1 MKRTILFLSFTLL
14 CFSLISQPK
23 KIPKKYPSLLW
34 EISGNGLKNPSY
46 LFGTMHVSS
55 KIAFHLSDSFYVGIR
70 NAQVVALETNPESWQ
85 EDMNKYETDDMNNR
99 YPDYGPAASAE
110 IPDDYL
116 TIRTLRFDRYEKS
129 LETALFSRPAV
140 INNLLYR
147 SYSDY
152 SSDFEEDTYLDMYI
166 YQTGKKLGKRIA
178 GVENYGESMR
188 LMAEAYSDAAK
199 EKNRKEKSY
208 DYDEEYAPAKLQE
221 AYRTGN
227 LDLLDSINRLNS
239 FSDAFDEKFL
249 YRRNEIQASSIDSIL
264 KKSKL
269 FVGVGAAHLP
279 GTRGLVELLR
289 KKGYKLRPI
298 LMDTRDSRHKELVE
312 KIRVP
317 VNFSTYTAADGFY
330 KVDIPGKFYGGGEY
344 GMPDQQ
350 QYADMANGSYYM
362 VTRVKT
368 NGLFWGHREEMVAK
382 KIDSLLYENVPGK
395 ILSKTEITRN
405 GYKGFDIVNRTR
417 RGDYQRYHIFITPF
431 EALFF
436 KMSGNGD
443 YVKNGDEAKKFFSSI
458 QLRELKNG
466 GWKKFQP
473 SWGGFAVLFP
483 HEPLETFYNDWQF
496 DAEEKSTGSHYTV
509 IKTGIHNYNF
519 TEEDTFD
526 LTLLDESFA
535 SSEFIA
541 AQLSRN
547 QTIHKGY
554 PALDCRYRHRDSS
567 LLVIRHIIQG
577 PHYYTLIAHAKK
589 ENAGI
594 QQFLNSFEIK
604 PFIYGE
610 VKKRTDTALHFTV
623 STAWYPGQGKLIID
637 IPGQNSFE
645 ETDNEAGY
653 AWPDR
658 ENFKNK
664 LIANDTTGEKIFINF
679 YKSHR
684 YFYSKDSIE
693 LYDRTDKFHFGDD
706 SSWIVRSKTKTTLP
720 DKTKIWE
727 MTVSDTGSSRVIRAK
742 IFYRDGIAFSLM
754 TQTDTLSQSSSFIKN
769 FFETFTPSDSLK
781 GISPF
786 QKKTKSYFDDFFSG
800 DSIARKTAIRSIALL
815 KPDSAN
821 LPDMKKAISSFK
833 WSDKKYLD
841 TKKGFISKLAEIK
854 TKESSDYL
862 KNLYYAAGDTV
873 ELQYTALEAL
883 LKQRNQYAFNLFRDI
898 ITTEPPVLE
907 GRADGGQ
914 TMYPPLEGFNRVNN
928 YLAGISNGNFLDEL
942 YDSLKLT
949 RTILPDLLPLM
960 NLDDYKWPVMRLLKT
975 MVDSS
980 LVTAKNYE
988 IYFSKFL
995 IEAKQELKKQTIGEK
1010 KKAIEKAEEDKEEK
1024 KNYGFYAGVNDNGN
1038 AKLNDYATLL
1048 LPFYD
1053 THPGVQLFLQQ
1064 LLQSND
1070 KRLRYNTAILLLQH
1084 QRPLPDT
1091 LLRYFAN
1098 EDEYRYELYSH
1109 LKQMKMAGRFPAERN
1124 NHIDL
1129 GRSRLLL
1136 SRTYNKPDSLIYLD
1150 KKSAE
1155 YKGNKGYILFFKYNH
1170 KKGDAAW
1177 KIAAIGLIPE
1187 AANQFEFEKKD
1198 VPGNY
1203 MPALSGIQYA
1213 YNRIDHHD
1221 FLEFSDEKIKDDEP
1235 LQEQLGKLLKRMLY
1249 SKRKS
1254 GRMFYRDNDGGYDF
1268 TSRAII
1274 EK

>member
-1 MKRTILFLSFTLL
+1 MKRTILFLSFTLF
-14 CFSLISQPK
+14 CFSLFSQSK
-23 KIPKKYPSLLW
+23 SKPKKYPSLFW
-34 EISGNGLKNPSY
+34 EISGNGLKKPSY

-55 KIAFHLSDSFYVGIR
+55 KIAFHLSDSFYVGIK

-85 EDMNKYETDDMNNR
+85 EDMSKYETDDVNNR
-99 YPDYGPAASAE
+99 YSGYGSDMYAE

-116 TIRTLRFDRYEKS
+116 TIRTLRFDRYEKM
-129 LETALFSRPAV
+129 LEAALFSRPAV

-166 YQTGKKLGKRIA
+166 YQTGKKMGKRIA

-188 LMAEAYSDAAK
+188 LMAEAYHDAAK

-208 DYDEEYAPAKLQE
+208 DYDEEYAPGKLQE

-264 KKSKL
+264 KKSTL
-269 FVGVGAAHLP
+269 FAGVGAAHLP
-279 GTRGLVELLR
+279 GPRGVVELLR
-289 KKGYKLRPI
+289 QKGYQLRPI
-298 LMDTRDSRHKELVE
+298 MMGTRDSRHKEMVE

-317 VNFSTYTAADGFY
+317 VIFSTYTATDGFY
-330 KVDIPGKFYGGGEY
+330 KVDIPGKFYGDGEY
-344 GMPDQQ
+344 GIQHQQ
-350 QYADMANGSYYM
+350 QFADMANGSYYM
-362 VTRVKT
+362 VTRIKT
-368 NGLFWGHREEMVAK
+368 NSLFWGHREEMVAK

-395 ILSKTEITRN
+395 ILRKTEIARN
-405 GYKGFDIVNRTR
+405 GYKGFDIINRTR

-431 EALFF
+431 EAIFF

-443 YVKNGDEAKKFFSSI
+443 YVKNGDEAKKFFNSI
-458 QLRELKNG
+458 QLKELQNG

-496 DAEEKSTGSHYTV
+496 DAEEKSTGSHYTL

-519 TEEDTFD
+519 AEEDTFD
-526 LTLLDESFA
+526 LTLMDESFA
-535 SSEFIA
+535 SSEFIT
-541 AQLSRN
+541 AQLSRK
-547 QTIHKGY
+547 QVTYKGY
-554 PALDCRYRHRDSS
+554 PALDCKYRHRDSS
-567 LLVIRHIIQG
+567 LLVVRHIIQG
-577 PHYYTLIAHAKK
+577 PHYYTLIAHTKK
-589 ENAGI
+589 ENPGI

-604 PFIYGE
+604 PFVYGE
-610 VKKRTDTALHFTV
+610 VKKRTDTALQYTV
-623 STAWYPGQGKLIID
+623 STAWYPGQGKLKIEM
-637 IPGQNSFE
+637 PGQNSFE

-664 LIANDTTGEKIFINF
+664 LIANDTTGEKICINF
-679 YKSHR
+679 YKTHR

-693 LYDRTDKFHFGDD
+693 LYDRTDKFYFGDD
-706 SSWIVRSKTKTTLP
+706 SSWIVRNKTKTTLP

-742 IFYRDGIAFSLM
+742 IFYRDGVAFSLM
-754 TQTDTLSQSSSFIKN
+754 TLADTLSQPSSFIKN
-769 FFETFTPSDSLK
+769 FFETFTPADTLR
-781 GISPF
+781 GINPF
-786 QKKTKSYFDDFFSG
+786 QKKTKSFFDDFFSS
-800 DSIARKTAIRSIALL
+800 DTAVKKRAIRAIALL
-815 KPDSAN
+815 EPDSAN
-821 LPDMKKAISSFK
+821 LPDMIKAIQSFK
-833 WSDKKYLD
+833 WSDRRYLD
-841 TKKGFISKLAEIK
+841 NKKSFIGKLAAIK
-854 TKESSDYL
+854 TKQSADFL

-873 ELQYTALEAL
+873 ELQYTALETL
-883 LKQRNQYAFNLFRDI
+883 LKHRNRYAFNLFRDI

-907 GRADGGQ
+907 GRADRGW
-914 TMYPPLEGFNRVNN
+914 TMYPPPEGFNRVNN
-928 YLAGISNGNFLDEL
+928 YLSGISNGNFMDEL

-949 RTILPDLLPLM
+949 RAILPDLLPLM
-960 NLDDYKWPVMRLLKT
+960 NLEDYKWPVIGLLKT

-980 LVTAKNYE
+980 LVMAKDYE
-988 IYFSKFL
+988 VYFSKFL

-1010 KKAIEKAEEDKEEK
+1010 KKAIEKAEEDKKEK
-1024 KNYGFYAGVNDNGN
+1024 KTYGYYADVNDNGN
-1038 AKLNDYATLL
+1038 EKLNDYATLL

-1053 THPGVQLFLQQ
+1053 THPGVQPFVQQ

-1109 LKQMKMAGRFPAERN
+1109 LKQMKMTGRFPAERN

-1136 SRTYNKPDSLIYLD
+1136 SKSYDKPDSLVYLD
-1150 KKSAE
+1150 KKPAE
-1155 YKGNKGYILFFKYNH
+1155 YKNKKGYILFFKYKQ
-1170 KKGDAAW
+1170 KKDDAAW

-1187 AANQFEFEKKD
+1187 AADQFEFEKKD
-1198 VPGNY
+1198 AADNY
-1203 MPALSGIQYA
+1203 MAAIPPGQYA
-1213 YNRIDHHD
+1213 YNRNGNHD
-1221 FLEFSDEKIKDDEP
+1221 FLEFSDEKIKEDEP
-1235 LQEQLGKLLKRMLY
+1235 LQEQIGKLLKRMLY

-1254 GRMFYRDNDGGYDF
+1254 GRMFYNDNEGGYNF
-1268 TSRAII
+1268 SSRTII
-1274 EK
+1274 EE